1 VAQDRLPS
9 EVLSL
14 SVRHRL
20 LLTRCRRRLQGA
32 RRHTVPSMDTGR
44 GRSFGSIA
52 RTYDRARASYP
63 TEALGWVLEHIETG
77 AGTRVLD
84 LGAGTGRLSAV
95 LLGMGVDVVAVE
107 PDDAM
112 RALVPAGAQALAGT
126 AEQIPLPDRSVNAVM
141 VGQAWHWFDHEQAL
155 AQVRRVL
162 RPGGVLGLLWNV
174 FDDRV
179 PWVAELVAA
188 ASAEDRLS
196 AMDDELPYE
205 GDPVPER
212 REFAHS
218 QAMTRDLLVDNLAS
232 RSRTVLMPPAAREDL
247 LRRVREV
254 APADAF
260 ELHWIC
266 DTWRA
271 RVPGFADLQ
280 S

>member
-1 VAQDRLPS
+1 MVPCMDVAR
-9 EVLSL
+9 
-14 SVRHRL
+14 
-20 LLTRCRRRLQGA
+20 A
-32 RRHTVPSMDTGR
+32 
-44 GRSFGSIA
+44 RSFGCVA
-52 RTYDRARASYP
+52 QAYDRARASYP
-63 TEALGWVLEHIETG
+63 PAAVEWVLEHCGTG

-95 LLGMGVDVVAVE
+95 LLDMGVEVVAVE

-112 RALVPAGAQALAGT
+112 RALVPVGAQALSGT
-126 AEQIPLPDRSVNAVM
+126 AEQVPLPDGSVDAVM

-179 PWVAELVAA
+179 PWVAKLADAA
-188 ASAEDRLS
+188 AAEDRLS
-196 AMDDELPYE
+196 ATDDETPYGGE
-205 GDPVPER
+205 PVPER

-218 QAMTRDLLVDNLAS
+218 QAMTPDLLVDNLTS
-232 RSRTVLMPPAAREDL
+232 RSKIVLMDPAEREDL
-247 LRRVREV
+247 LRRVRDV

-260 ELHWIC
+260 DLPWVC

-271 RVPGFADLQ
+271 QMPPPPDRGTPHGSARSRV

>member
-1 VAQDRLPS
+1 MDVAR
-9 EVLSL
+9 
-14 SVRHRL
+14 
-20 LLTRCRRRLQGA
+20 A
-32 RRHTVPSMDTGR
+32 
-44 GRSFGSIA
+44 RSFGSVA

-63 TEALGWVLEHIETG
+63 RAAVEWVLELGGTR
-77 AGTRVLD
+77 AGLRVLD

-95 LLGMGVDVVAVE
+95 LLEMGIEVVAVE

-112 RALVPAGAQALAGT
+112 RALVPVGAQALSGT
-126 AEQIPLPDRSVNAVM
+126 AEQVPLPHASVDAVL

-179 PWVAELVAA
+179 PWVAKLAA
-188 ASAEDRLS
+188 AAAAAAEDRLS

-205 GDPVPER
+205 GEPVPER
-212 REFAHS
+212 RGFAHN

-232 RSRTVLMPPAAREDL
+232 RSAIVLMAPAQRADL

-260 ELHWIC
+260 ELPWVC

-271 RVPGFADLQ
+271 QLPQ
-280 S
+280 SPEISSRSTGQ